1 MKISNTTPSNK
12 LPKNVAV
19 IGLGSAGL
27 GAVKELKEA
36 GINVTGFDPLSKIGG
51 RWANDPNYTGGIYQE
66 LHLNTTRRATEYS
79 DFPWDR
85 EDYIERDDVKEDYL
99 KVFPHYTGKFLKIK
113 INIVNTH

>member
-1 MKISNTTPSNK
+1 MKINNTTNTEK

-36 GINVTGFDPLSKIGG
+36 GISVTGFDPLSKIGG
-51 RWANDPNYTGGIYQE
+51 RWANDPNNNCAGGIYQE

-85 EDYIERDDVKEDYL
+85 EDYIGRDDVKEDYL
-99 KVFPHYTGKFLKIK
+99 KAFPHYTGKLPKK
-113 INIVNTH
+113 RKARK